1 MKASPILIISGEPY
15 SVFFEIFT
23 KTINSRFI
31 KKIKNPIILIGSKN
45 LLHKQIKK
53 LNYKNKIEV
62 IDKNK
67 INKINKNHKI
77 IKIINVDFNFKKTF
91 DKITSSSSKYIEE
104 CFDIATSLL
113 KKNNNLKLISGPIS
127 KKHFLK
133 KKYPGITEY
142 LSKKTNSQNKE
153 VMLIYNDSLSVSPIT
168 THISLKKVS
177 KTISTKKI
185 VQNVITINN
194 FYKKFLKKKIKFAVT
209 GLNPHC
215 ESREGNNEEKNII
228 IPAINLLRKKK
239 IKIDGPFS
247 ADTIFIKQNVK
258 NYDVIIGMYHDQV
271 LGPIKTLYEFDA
283 INITLGLPFLR
294 ISPDH
299 GPNNSMLGKNIS
311 NTKSLEKSLHF
322 LDKI

>member
-1 MKASPILIISGEPY
+1 MKANPILIISGEPY
-15 SVFFEIFT
+15 SVFFEIFA
-23 KTINSRFI
+23 KSINSKFINKI
-31 KKIKNPIILIGSKN
+31 KKPIVLIGSKN
-45 LLHKQIKK
+45 LLNKQIKK

-77 IKIINVDFNFKKTF
+77 IKIIDVNFNFKKTF

-104 CFDIATSLL
+104 CFDIAISLL
-113 KKNNNLKLISGPIS
+113 KKNNNIKLISGPIS

-133 KKYPGITEY
+133 KKYPGVTEY

-168 THISLKKVS
+168 THLPLREVS
-177 KTISTKKI
+177 KKISTKKI

-215 ESREGNNEEKNII
+215 ESRKRNNEENKII
-228 IPAINLLRKKK
+228 IPAINLLKKKK
-239 IKIDGPFS
+239 IKIEGPFS

-294 ISPDH
+294 VSPDH
-299 GPNNSMLGKNIS
+299 GPNNLMLGKNTS
-311 NTKSLEKSLHF
+311 NTKSLEKSLQF

>member
-45 LLHKQIKK
+45 LLYKQIKK

-67 INKINKNHKI
+67 INKTNKHPKI
-77 IKIINVDFNFKKTF
+77 IKIIDVNFKFKKTF

-142 LSKKTNSQNKE
+142 LSKKTNSQNRE

-168 THISLKKVS
+168 THLPLRKVS
-177 KTISTKKI
+177 KKISTKKI
-185 VQNVITINN
+185 IQNVITINN
-194 FYKKFLKKKIKFAVT
+194 FYKKFLKKKIRFAVT

-215 ESREGNNEEKNII
+215 ETRERNN
-228 IPAINLLRKKK
+228 
-239 IKIDGPFS
+239 
-247 ADTIFIKQNVK
+247 
-258 NYDVIIGMYHDQV
+258 
-271 LGPIKTLYEFDA
+271 
-283 INITLGLPFLR
+283 
-294 ISPDH
+294 
-299 GPNNSMLGKNIS
+299 
-311 NTKSLEKSLHF
+311 
-322 LDKI
+322 

>member
-1 MKASPILIISGEPY
+1 MKANPILIISGEPY
-15 SVFFEIFT
+15 SVFFEIFA
-23 KTINSRFI
+23 KSINSKFINKI
-31 KKIKNPIILIGSKN
+31 KKPIVLIGSKN
-45 LLHKQIKK
+45 LLNKQIKK

-77 IKIINVDFNFKKTF
+77 IKIIDVNFKFKKTF

-113 KKNNNLKLISGPIS
+113 KKNNNIKLISGPIS

-133 KKYPGITEY
+133 KKYPGVTEY

-168 THISLKKVS
+168 THLPLREVS
-177 KTISTKKI
+177 KKISTKKI

-194 FYKKFLKKKIKFAVT
+194 FYKKFLKKKIRFAVT

-215 ESREGNNEEKNII
+215 ESRERNNEEKKII
-228 IPAINLLRKKK
+228 IPAINLLKKKK
-239 IKIDGPFS
+239 IKIEGPFS

-294 ISPDH
+294 VSPDH
-299 GPNNSMLGKNIS
+299 GPNNLMLGKNTS
-311 NTKSLEKSLHF
+311 NTKSLEKSLQF